1 MIEINEDLCSECN
14 YCVLS
19 CGQGALL
26 YQDYHIIIDFEKC
39 ENCGACYYYCPNK
52 AIRIIK

>member
-19 CGQGALL
+19 CGQGAL
-26 YQDYHIIIDFEKC
+26 
-39 ENCGACYYYCPNK
+39 
-52 AIRIIK
+52 